1 MTKIELAYPWTD
13 DKGKTHAPETTVTV
27 SDALARRLIFEGFA
41 RPVSTRD
48 KE

>member
-1 MTKIELAYPWTD
+1 MKIELAYPWTD
-13 DKGKTHAPETTVTV
+13 DKGKTHAPDATVNVTE
-27 SDALARRLIFEGFA
+27 DQARRLIYEGVA